1 MKRILLIAAAALLL
15 CGCAAREN
23 EDRADAIQRKYAA
36 ADGYTA
42 RVEVDVARRDETAHY
57 ALDVSRSG
65 DTARVTVVRPEELAG
80 VGAVME
86 GDELSLAYDGMV
98 LDAGSMDETISAVN
112 AADVALRAVAEG
124 WITERNRERWEDV
137 DALRL
142 RFETDFGGETLYAA
156 VWFNGQDMPLHAE
169 IEHDGKILADLEF
182 TDFAFGDIL
191 PDG

>member
-23 EDRADAIQRKYAA
+23 EDRADAIQRRYAA

-65 DTARVTVVRPEELAG
+65 DTARVTVVWPEELAG

-124 WITERNRERWEDV
+124 WIT
-137 DALRL
+137 
-142 RFETDFGGETLYAA
+142 
-156 VWFNGQDMPLHAE
+156 
-169 IEHDGKILADLEF
+169 
-182 TDFAFGDIL
+182 
-191 PDG
+191 